1 MPDMHAFRRPAA
13 PSSISAPASEDSLA
27 SSFATSYA
35 GVIAFLAVASEGS
48 FAKAGD
54 RLGIGRSAVSRNI
67 QKLEAQLDARLFLR
81 TTRST
86 SLTREGERFYENCH
100 PGVERIVQAL
110 EEMREL
116 RSGPPRGQLRIC
128 STSGFGRAIVA
139 PLLRGFHER
148 YPDIA
153 LDLLLNDSPANFTAD
168 RVDVAFRDGRMED
181 SQVVARQLI
190 PMQMIVCASP
200 AYAREHGLPRSVADL
215 GAHRCI
221 NLRAASGRITEWEFK
236 VNGLPHRMTPNA
248 PHTFNDP
255 DLLLQAVRDGLGI
268 AQLAAYQ
275 VCDALRDGRLRSC
288 LEQYAPDDR
297 GHYICYLSRKHLPAR
312 IRVFVDYMTEQTRA
326 LDLDCMT
333 SFPVL
338 SALPTARAR

>member
-1 MPDMHAFRRPAA
+1 MPDTHAFRRPSA
-13 PSSISAPASEDSLA
+13 PSPRSAPACEDSLA

-86 SLTREGERFYENCH
+86 SLTREGELFYENCH

-153 LDLLLNDSPANFTAD
+153 LDMLLNDNPANFTAD

-181 SQVVARQLI
+181 SQVIAKQLI
-190 PMQMIVCASP
+190 PMQMIVCSSP
-200 AYAREHGLPRSVADL
+200 AYAREHGLPRSVAEL
-215 GAHRCI
+215 AAHRCI
-221 NLRAASGRITEWEFK
+221 NLRAASGRIAEWEFK
-236 VNGLPHRMTPNA
+236 VNGLPHRITPNA

-255 DLLLQAVRDGLGI
+255 DLVLQAVHDGSGI

-312 IRVFVDYMTEQTRA
+312 IRVFVDYMTEHTRA

-333 SFPVL
+333 AFPEL
-338 SALPTARAR
+338 STLPPAHAR